1 MLQIQEQHLQNIRQT
16 IGCDI
21 VNILFFND
29 QSREL
34 MMCINERWFRVPSD
48 SGVSGWCVL
57 TGENVNIAD
66 AYLDHRFNE

>member
-1 MLQIQEQHLQNIRQT
+1 MLQIQERHLDNIRTT

-29 QSREL
+29 HTREL
-34 MMCINERWFRVPSD
+34 MMCINEKWFRVPSD
-48 SGVSGWCVL
+48 SGISGWCVM
-57 TGENVNIAD
+57 TGETLNIAD